1 MPLPAG
7 QHILQLLRREKRLLV
22 RFVTTSLGRTGL
34 VMAGVFLIQE
44 FLVGVLG
51 EGHGLASSLAQR
63 LGPVAALWVVA
74 GLLVVSYGGASF
86 FLYDSQVVR
95 QRIVKIV
102 ELGLMERLIRH
113 LLTLSVPFFDRKS
126 QGDFIQA
133 IRQDVSHLR
142 NVVMAYGTLVMESA
156 LAAGLMVSAVWI
168 GPRLAAWVIGVLLL
182 GFLPILWIGR
192 RTRVRSLAIRRKGY
206 VLFDVILQILRGL
219 RIIKAY
225 RGEETEAR
233 AAVEKAQRYFDE
245 QIRMTRV
252 HELSSVVLESL
263 AGVGLATVVIVGG
276 FQVMDGTISW
286 PGLLAFLMAIRTLYG
301 PVNNVNANFMEIQ
314 RYSAAA
320 LRISELLAER
330 SPVQDRP
337 DAVALAAA
345 PRRIELAEVAF
356 SYGERP
362 VLEELS
368 LEIHAGE
375 TIGVAG
381 PSGAGKTTL
390 LGLVARF
397 YDPTMGAVRFDGTD
411 LRSFRLADVY
421 DHLAIVTQ
429 EPFLFTASVRDN
441 IRRGRPAASDADVER
456 AAALAEVHDEILE
469 LPEGYDTVVGVG
481 GRGISGGQAQRINV
495 ARALL
500 KNAPI
505 LLLDEATSSLDSIA
519 EAKLQRAI
527 ERLMEGRTTLVVA
540 HRLSSLRHAD
550 RILVLDRGRCV
561 GIGSHERLLRECPL
575 YRRMWETQRLGEGAS
590 PPRGIAPPATADL
603 AGEALLDEED
613 EELTG

>member
-7 QHILQLLRREKRLLV
+7 QHILELLRREKPLLL
-22 RFVTTSLGRTGL
+22 RFLATSLSRTGL
-34 VMAGVFLIQE
+34 VMASVFLIQE

-51 EGHGLASSLAQR
+51 EGHGLASSLAQE
-63 LGPVAALWVVA
+63 LGSGAALWVVA
-74 GLLVVSYGGASF
+74 GLLLVSYVGASV

-113 LLTLSVPFFDRKS
+113 LLALPVPFFDRKS

-156 LAAGLMVSAVWI
+156 VASGLVISAVWI
-168 GPRLAAWVIGVLLL
+168 GPRLAAWVLGVLLL
-182 GFLPILWIGR
+182 GFLPIAWIGR
-192 RTRVRSLAIRRKGY
+192 KTRVRSLAVRRKGY

-233 AAVEKAQRYFDE
+233 APGGNARRDLGEP
-245 QIRMTRV
+245 IRMTRV

-263 AGVGLATVVIVGG
+263 AGVSLATVVIVGG
-276 FQVMDGTISW
+276 FQVMDGTLAW
-286 PGLLAFLMAIRTLYG
+286 PGLLAFLMAIRAMYG
-301 PVNNVNANFMEIQ
+301 PVSNVNANFMEIQ

-320 LRISELLAER
+320 QRISELLAER
-330 SPVQDRP
+330 SGVPERP
-337 DAVALAAA
+337 DAIALAGA
-345 PRRIELAEVAF
+345 PRLIELDEVAF
-356 SYGERP
+356 SYGERT
-362 VLEELS
+362 VLEGLS
-368 LEIHAGE
+368 LKIAAGE

-397 YDPTMGAVRFDGTD
+397 YDPTAGAVRLDGHD

-441 IRRGRPAASDADVER
+441 IRRGRPAASDADVEQ
-456 AAALAEVHDEILE
+456 AAALAEVHDEILD

-481 GRGISGGQAQRINV
+481 GRGVSGGQAQRINV

-527 ERLMEGRTTLVVA
+527 ERLMKGRTTLVVA
-540 HRLSSLRHAD
+540 HRLSSLRYAD
-550 RILVLDRGRCV
+550 RILVLDRGRCAA
-561 GIGSHERLLRECPL
+561 IGAHEQLLRKCPL
-575 YRRMWETQRLGEGAS
+575 YQQMWETQRLGAD
-590 PPRGIAPPATADL
+590 PPREIAAPAIADL
-603 AGEALLDEED
+603 AGEALFDDDD

>member
-7 QHILQLLRREKRLLV
+7 QHILELLRREKLLV
-22 RFVTTSLGRTGL
+22 LRFLATSLGRTAL
-34 VMAGVFLIQE
+34 SMASVFLIQD
-44 FLVGVLG
+44 FLFGVLG
-51 EGHGLASSLAQR
+51 EGHGLAHTLSGQLSPA
-63 LGPVAALWVVA
+63 AALWLVA
-74 GLLVVSYGGASF
+74 GLLVVSYAGASF
-86 FLYDSQVVR
+86 FLYDSQVIR

-113 LLTLSVPFFDRKS
+113 LLALSVPFFDRKS

-156 LAAGLMVSAVWI
+156 LALGLSISAAWI
-168 GPRLAAWVIGVLLL
+168 APKLAAWVLAVLLI
-182 GFLPILWIGR
+182 GFLPIAWIGR
-192 RTRVRSLAIRRKGY
+192 RTRVRSLAVRRKGY
-206 VLFDVILQILRGL
+206 VLFDVILQMLRGL

-225 RGEETEAR
+225 RGEESEAR
-233 AAVEKAQRYFDE
+233 AAIEKARRYFDE

-252 HELSSVVLESL
+252 HELSTVVLESL
-263 AGVGLATVVIVGG
+263 AGASLAVVVIVGG
-276 FQVMDGTISW
+276 FQVMSSELSW
-286 PGLLAFLMAIRTLYG
+286 PALLAFLMATRALYG

-314 RYSAAA
+314 RYNAAA
-320 LRISELLAER
+320 QRISELLAER
-330 SPVQDRP
+330 STVQERS
-337 DAVALAAA
+337 DAIPLAAA
-345 PRRIELAEVAF
+345 PRRIELADVAF
-356 SYGERP
+356 SYGERA
-362 VLEELS
+362 VLEGLS
-368 LEIHAGE
+368 LKIAAGE
-375 TIGVAG
+375 TIGIAG

-397 YDPTMGAVRFDGTD
+397 FDPTSGTVCFDGID
-411 LRSFRLADVY
+411 LRGFRLADVY
-421 DHLAIVTQ
+421 DHIAIVTQ

-441 IRRGRPAASDADVER
+441 IRRGRPAASDAEVER
-456 AAALAEVHDEILE
+456 AAVLAEVHGEILD

-481 GRGISGGQAQRINV
+481 GRGVSGGQAQRINV

-527 ERLMEGRTTLVVA
+527 DRLMEGRTTLIVA

-550 RILVLDRGRCV
+550 RILVLDGGRSV
-561 GIGSHERLLRECPL
+561 GIGPHELLLRECRL
-575 YRRMWETQRLGEGAS
+575 YRRMWESQRIGEVSEPLPFAAG
-590 PPRGIAPPATADL
+590 DL
-603 AGEALLDEED
+603 ADAARLDDD